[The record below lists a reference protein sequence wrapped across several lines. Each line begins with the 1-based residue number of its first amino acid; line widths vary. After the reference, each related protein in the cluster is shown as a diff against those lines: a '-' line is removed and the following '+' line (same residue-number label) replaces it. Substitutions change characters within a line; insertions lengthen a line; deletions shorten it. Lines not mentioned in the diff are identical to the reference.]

1 MRARGFIGALALVC
15 LAATSP
21 PPLPHTPASHYRHAQ
36 GVTQGAGAQAL
47 IAKIALPPSATL
59 TWRWTPNPGNDWSN
73 VVFVVLTSGNV
84 TAKNWT
90 LAGVAATN
98 AFPVVINRTVPAEF
112 FAVVASNTVTHLV
125 NE

>member
-1 MRARGFIGALALVC
+1 MRARGFIGLLALVC

-21 PPLPHTPASHYRHAQ
+21 PPLPQTPKLHRHAQ
-36 GVTQGAGAQAL
+36 GVTQGAGAAAL
-47 IAKIALPPSATL
+47 IAKVVLPPPATL
-59 TWRWTPNPGNDWSN
+59 RWVWTPNADNGWSN

>member
-90 LAGVAATN
+90 LAGVAESL
-98 AFPVVINRTVPAEF
+98 TVSNK
-112 FAVVASNTVTHLV
+112 ASRLSVQPSRRPPSARSAARA
-125 NE
+125 